1 MNPTT
6 IPDSE
11 IWPGADRFVA
21 VPPDGDLTGEGGIEP
36 VEMLRG
42 GLEGTDLPFHAM
54 RYRATKEEAQR
65 LMDGEPIWLV
75 YFLPFPV
82 PVALE
87 FADVITETAIDDP
100 TSPPG
105 GLPPTGSG

>member
-6 IPDSE
+6 IPVSE
-11 IWPGADRFVA
+11 IWPGAERFVA

-42 GLEGTDLPFHAM
+42 GLEGQDLPFHAM
-54 RYRATKEEAQR
+54 RFVATPEEAQR
-65 LMDGEPIWLV
+65 LMNGEPIWLV
-75 YFLPFPV
+75 FFFPFPV

-87 FADVITETAIDDP
+87 FADTIIEQAVEEGNGDST
-100 TSPPG
+100 PPA
-105 GLPPTGSG
+105 